1 MKIRVAVAPGSGAQ
15 DDVRITAFA
24 DALEASG
31 FDGVWLSDVPLA
43 PVLDPLLGL
52 ALIAGRTRRLRLG
65 ANVVPLGRNPFLL
78 AKELA
83 QLDRLSDGR
92 LLLSF
97 VPGLAVAAASRRLVA
112 SVGREGGVR
121 GGGPASGD
129 ECGDAQGE
137 RDDVPVRPLGAEA
150 AYLGILSFS
159 PE

>member
-43 PVLDPLLGL
+43 PALDPLLGL
-52 ALIAGRTRRLRLG
+52 ALAAGQTRRLRLG

-83 QLDRLSDGR
+83 QLDQISGGR

-97 VPGLAVAAASRRLVA
+97 VTGL
-112 SVGREGGVR
+112 GQ
-121 GGGPASGD
+121 P
-129 ECGDAQGE
+129 GE
-137 RDDVPVRPLGAEA
+137 REALG
-150 AYLGILSFS
+150 LDG
-159 PE
+159 